1 MLQRLLRTP
10 RGVEVGVAIPIGCM
24 VQLAIAAAALVGAG
38 VFLGTPHVLSGPDHA
53 VVRVIDDGAVGGPR
67 VLSGAVRLAFFRTSP
82 GFADGFARLV
92 EIVGLWHDD
101 YTGAELWMNVRCPRT
116 PGGEDDPCC
125 HLAQIEDLFAFL
137 EIEFCSN

>member
-53 VVRVIDDGAVGGPR
+53 VVRVIDAGAVGLPR
-67 VLSGAVRLAFFRTSP
+67 VLSTQVVPLRGCYSGAVRLAFFARAQASWMASP
-82 GFADGFARLV
+82 SLSR
-92 EIVGLWHDD
+92 
-101 YTGAELWMNVRCPRT
+101 
-116 PGGEDDPCC
+116 
-125 HLAQIEDLFAFL
+125 
-137 EIEFCSN
+137 S